1 MDTSQTRSSAQVDA
15 QLDVIKRQMPETY
28 TAINAKASEIGREAF
43 RFVRQGVGG
52 QPNRFYAVEAG
63 QVVGTPFD
71 LPGVSDEIA
80 RLTVQFGISF
90 LIMWAPEAQQLPRI
104 DGEGVTDGTR

>member
-1 MDTSQTRSSAQVDA
+1 MDTSQQRSPQQVDA
-15 QLDVIKRQMPETY
+15 ELDVIKRHMPETY
-28 TAINAKASEIGREAF
+28 KAIRSKAVEIGREAF

-52 QPNRFYAVEAG
+52 QPNRFYAVEG
-63 QVVGTPFD
+63 GRVVGTPFD

-90 LIMWAPEAQQLPRI
+90 LIMWGPELQQLPRI
-104 DGEGVTDGTR
+104 DGQGGADGTH